1 MSAPILTIE
10 HVAKAFGGIQ
20 AVRDCSFEVLPGLI
34 TGLIGPNG
42 AGKTTIFNLI
52 TGFLRADSGSIR
64 LHSSELRGLAPHQVQ
79 AAGVVRTFQHLRL
92 WGKMTVLENVLLG
105 CTTPLG
111 ESVVTL
117 FLRPGRVRAEEAAA
131 HERAM
136 EVLEFFGLSTRAAEL
151 AEDLSYPEQK
161 LLSMAR
167 IFATQAEVL
176 LLDEQTSGLDTDSL
190 AKIVPMVRR
199 LVERGKTVLLIEHN
213 MEVVMGICE
222 RILVLNYGKTIA
234 EGPPAAIQKDPGVIA
249 AYLGQSAV
257 EEEESGGAR

>member
-1 MSAPILTIE
+1 
-10 HVAKAFGGIQ
+10 
-20 AVRDCSFEVLPGLI
+20 
-34 TGLIGPNG
+34 
-42 AGKTTIFNLI
+42 
-52 TGFLRADSGSIR
+52 
-64 LHSSELRGLAPHQVQ
+64 
-79 AAGVVRTFQHLRL
+79 L

-176 LLDEQTSGLDTDSL
+176 LLDEPTSGLDTDSL

-213 MEVVMGICE
+213 MELIAQLSDEVVFLHEGT
-222 RILVLNYGKTIA
+222 VLARGKA
-234 EGPPAAIQKDPGVIA
+234 EQITRDPALTEIYFGV
-249 AYLGQSAV
+249 
-257 EEEESGGAR
+257 